1 MPPAARPANPS
12 PESSMH
18 ELILLRHAEAV
29 PMETAGDDR
38 QRPLSARG
46 EQEAQAAGLW
56 LANHG
61 LRPDRVLCSP
71 ARRAGETTWLA
82 LAAIDGA
89 PVPQMADEIYDASPG
104 ELLALLDQQAG
115 AGTVLLVGH
124 NPGIERLVA
133 LLVEGRSDEFR
144 GMPPGA
150 LAVLHLGGTLEP
162 GNARLDA
169 FWSP

>member
-1 MPPAARPANPS
+1 
-12 PESSMH
+12 MH

-29 PMETAGDDR
+29 PIETSGDDR
-38 QRPLSARG
+38 QRPLSSHG

-56 LANHG
+56 LASHNI
-61 LRPDRVLCSP
+61 RPQRVLCSP
-71 ARRAGETTWLA
+71 ARRTVETARLA
-82 LAAIDGA
+82 LTALDSL
-89 PVPQMADEIYDASPG
+89 PVPQLAEEIYDASPG
-104 ELLALLDQQAG
+104 ELLALLDQHG
-115 AGTVLLVGH
+115 DIGSVMLVGH

-133 LLVEGRSDEFR
+133 LLVEGRSDDFR

-150 LAVLHLGGTLEP
+150 LAVLHLDGMLEP

>member
-1 MPPAARPANPS
+1 
-12 PESSMH
+12 MH

-29 PMETAGDDR
+29 PIENSGDDQ
-38 QRPLSARG
+38 QRPLSERG
-46 EQEAQAAGLW
+46 RREAEAAGKW
-56 LANHG
+56 LAAH
-61 LRPDRVLCSP
+61 RSKPDRVLCSP
-71 ARRAGETTWLA
+71 SQRTGETAQLA
-82 LAAIDGA
+82 LAVMDKA
-89 PVPQMADEIYDASPG
+89 PAPQMAGEIYDASPG
-104 ELLALLDQQAG
+104 ELLALLDQHGDAD
-115 AGTVLLVGH
+115 TVMLVGH

-150 LAVLHLGGTLEP
+150 LAVLHLNGTLEP

>member
-1 MPPAARPANPS
+1 
-12 PESSMH
+12 MH

-29 PMETAGDDR
+29 PIAGGGDDR
-38 QRPLSARG
+38 QRPLSPRG

-56 LANHG
+56 LAAHG
-61 LRPDRVLCSP
+61 LLPQRVLCSP
-71 ARRAGETTWLA
+71 TRRTNETTRLA
-82 LAAIDGA
+82 LAAIEGA
-89 PVPQMADEIYDASPG
+89 PVPQVADEIHDATPG
-104 ELLALLDQQAG
+104 ELLVLLDQHED
-115 AGTVLLVGH
+115 AGTVMLVGH

-150 LAVLHLGGTLEP
+150 MAVLHLDGPLEP
-162 GNARLDA
+162 GCARLDA

>member
-1 MPPAARPANPS
+1 
-12 PESSMH
+12 MH

-29 PMETAGDDR
+29 PIDATGIDQE
-38 QRPLSARG
+38 RPLSSRG

-56 LANHG
+56 LAAHG
-61 LRPDRVLCSP
+61 LRPERVLYSP
-71 ARRAGETTWLA
+71 TRRTDETTRLA
-82 LAAIDGA
+82 LAAIDDA
-89 PVPQMADEIYDASPG
+89 PVPQVAIEIYDASPG
-104 ELLALLDQQAG
+104 ELLALLDQHG
-115 AGTVLLVGH
+115 DAGTVMLVGH

-133 LLVEGRSDEFR
+133 LLVEGRSDDFR

-150 LAVLHLGGTLEP
+150 MAVLHLDGALEP

>member
-1 MPPAARPANPS
+1 MQ
-12 PESSMH
+12 

-29 PMETAGDDR
+29 PIDGVGDD
-38 QRPLSARG
+38 QERPLSARG

-56 LANHG
+56 LAAHG
-61 LRPDRVLCSP
+61 VRPERVLCSP
-71 ARRAGETTWLA
+71 TRRTDETTRLA
-82 LAAIDGA
+82 LAAIDAA
-89 PVPQMADEIYDASPG
+89 PIPQLLREIYDASPG
-104 ELLALLDQQAG
+104 ELLALLDQHAD
-115 AGTVLLVGH
+115 AGTVMLVGH

-150 LAVLHLGGTLEP
+150 LAVLHLNGSLEP

>member
-1 MPPAARPANPS
+1 MQ
-12 PESSMH
+12 

-29 PMETAGDDR
+29 PIETSGDDQ

-56 LANHG
+56 LAGHG
-61 LRPDRVLCSP
+61 IRPERVLCSP
-71 ARRAGETTWLA
+71 TRRTDETTRLA
-82 LAAIDGA
+82 LAAIDSA
-89 PVPQMADEIYDASPG
+89 PVPHLAIEIYDASPG
-104 ELLALLDQQAG
+104 ELLALLDQHTDAD
-115 AGTVLLVGH
+115 TVMLVGH

-150 LAVLHLGGTLEP
+150 LAVLHLNGSLEP

>member
-1 MPPAARPANPS
+1 
-12 PESSMH
+12 MH

-29 PMETAGDDR
+29 PIESGDNDL
-38 QRPLSARG
+38 QRPLSSRG

-56 LANHG
+56 LAAHG
-61 LRPDRVLCSP
+61 LQPERVLCSP
-71 ARRAGETTWLA
+71 AHRTNETTRLA
-82 LAAIDGA
+82 LAAIGRA
-89 PVPQMADEIYDASPG
+89 PVPLVADEIYDATPG
-104 ELLALLDQQAG
+104 ELLVLLDQHG
-115 AGTVLLVGH
+115 DAGTVMLVGH

-150 LAVLHLGGTLEP
+150 LAVLHLDGPLEP
-162 GNARLDA
+162 GQARLDA

>member
-1 MPPAARPANPS
+1 
-12 PESSMH
+12 MH

-29 PMETAGDDR
+29 PIETSGDDQ

-46 EQEAQAAGLW
+46 EKEAQAAGLW
-56 LANHG
+56 LTAHG

-71 ARRAGETTWLA
+71 TRRADETTRLA
-82 LAAIDGA
+82 LAAIDNA
-89 PVPQMADEIYDASPG
+89 PVPQQANEIYDASPG
-104 ELLALLDQQAG
+104 ELLALLDQHAD
-115 AGTVLLVGH
+115 ADTIMLVGH
-124 NPGIERLVA
+124 NPGMERLVA

-150 LAVLHLGGTLEP
+150 LAVLHLDGALEP

>member
-1 MPPAARPANPS
+1 
-12 PESSMH
+12 MH

-29 PMETAGDDR
+29 PIENTGDDQ
-38 QRPLSARG
+38 QRALSERG
-46 EQEAQAAGLW
+46 KQEAQAAGRW
-56 LANHG
+56 LAAHG
-61 LRPDRVLCSP
+61 VRPGRVLCSP
-71 ARRAGETTWLA
+71 AQRTEETARLA
-82 LAAIDGA
+82 LAAMTAVPSPQLA
-89 PVPQMADEIYDASPG
+89 PEIYDASPG
-104 ELLALLDQQAG
+104 ELLALLDQHG
-115 AGTVLLVGH
+115 DSGTVMLVGH

-150 LAVLHLGGTLEP
+150 LAVLHLDGALEP

>member
-1 MPPAARPANPS
+1 
-12 PESSMH
+12 MH

-29 PMETAGDDR
+29 PIETSGDDR
-38 QRPLSARG
+38 GRSLSPRG

-56 LANHG
+56 VASHG

-71 ARRAGETTWLA
+71 TRRTDETARLA
-82 LAAIDGA
+82 LAAIDKA
-89 PVPQMADEIYDASPG
+89 PIPQMAPEIYEATPG
-104 ELLALLDQQAG
+104 ELLALLDQHG
-115 AGTVLLVGH
+115 DAGTVMLVGH

-150 LAVLHLGGTLEP
+150 LAVLHLDGTLEP